1 MTSND
6 FSHKSGTLETQAA
19 ISQVIPQLYNEVFLN
34 LSNSLFWHTKFV
46 GGHFVIP
53 QVFRKDTAVEN
64 GALFVL
70 EIIGEI
76 GDGSCNSFAVT
87 GAL

>member
-19 ISQVIPQLYNEVFLN
+19 RSQVITQLYNEVFLN
-34 LSNSLFWHTKFV
+34 LSNPLFWHTKIV
-46 GGHFVIP
+46 GGYFVIP
-53 QVFRKDTAVEN
+53 QVFREDTAVEN

-76 GDGSCNSFAVT
+76 GDGSSDSFVVT
-87 GAL
+87 SAL